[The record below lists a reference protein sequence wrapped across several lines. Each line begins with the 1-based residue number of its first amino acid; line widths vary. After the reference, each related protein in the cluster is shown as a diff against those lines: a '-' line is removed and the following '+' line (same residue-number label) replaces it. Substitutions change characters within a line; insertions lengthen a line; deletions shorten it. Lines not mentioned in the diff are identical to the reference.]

1 MRNIIYIIM
10 ALGIAAFYS
19 CGRQQAAF
27 SLQQSLIL

>member
-1 MRNIIYIIM
+1 MRNIIYIVM
-10 ALGIAAFYS
+10 LGLAAFYS